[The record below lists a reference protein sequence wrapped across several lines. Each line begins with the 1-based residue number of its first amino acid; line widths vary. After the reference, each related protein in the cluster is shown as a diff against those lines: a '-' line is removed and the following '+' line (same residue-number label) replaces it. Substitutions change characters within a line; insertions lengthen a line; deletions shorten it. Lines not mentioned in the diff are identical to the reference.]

1 MFLKKFITRILAW
14 LLPIRK
20 VFFPYEELIFK
31 LRSSGDYIYIY
42 ISKARN
48 QTAQARGPATGLAVR
63 SIGVHAVLPH
73 HRLT

>member
-20 VFFPYEELIFK
+20 VSFPYEELTFK
-31 LRSSGDYIYIY
+31 LRSSGDYIY